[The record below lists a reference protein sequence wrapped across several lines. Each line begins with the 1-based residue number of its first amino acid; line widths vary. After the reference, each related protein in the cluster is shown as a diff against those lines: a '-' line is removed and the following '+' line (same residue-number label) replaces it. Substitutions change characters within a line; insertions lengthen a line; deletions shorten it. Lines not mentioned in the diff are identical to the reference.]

1 MIWLILGLLMGALV
15 VLVIHKVW
23 LSGEKPLDPA
33 AATRAAI
40 DLHAISRRIDADL
53 TKREQ
58 RQNATRARREIA
70 EALDDGSDREH
81 E

>member
-1 MIWLILGLLMGALV
+1 MIWLILGVLVTCLAILV
-15 VLVIHKVW
+15 VLKDRQG
-23 LSGEKPLDPA
+23 GEKPVDPA

-40 DLHAISRRIDADL
+40 DLHTIRRRIDVEL

-70 EALDDGSDREH
+70 EALDDEAP
-81 E
+81 